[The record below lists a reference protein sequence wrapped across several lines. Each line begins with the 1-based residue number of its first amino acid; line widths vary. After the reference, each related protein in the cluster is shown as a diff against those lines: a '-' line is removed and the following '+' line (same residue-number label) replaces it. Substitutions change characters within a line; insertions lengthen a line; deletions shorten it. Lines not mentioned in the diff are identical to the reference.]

1 MCVYMYVFICMYSS
15 MYLSLFK
22 ISVKYPISDRH
33 IGIDKDMDTAI
44 SSDLTGQRTADTG
57 SMN

>member
-1 MCVYMYVFICMYSS
+1 MYSS